1 MNGILDLLTD
11 YTFLMIALGSG
22 LLGLLSGIMG
32 VYVTVRKQG
41 LICDAISHSTL
52 PGVCIAFMVL
62 GIKNLEFLLLGAFIA
77 GVIAAL
83 FIFGIDLKSKV
94 KFDSALAI
102 VLSTFFGLGVVL
114 LALIQREA
122 NTNQAAAF
130 LKKDIYFLIGIIILV
145 LFVILLFWKELK
157 LFSFDPEFAQTKGF
171 SINLM
176 TGILIVLLVI
186 SIVMGIQSVGVILM
200 STMLIAPPV
209 AARQWTDKF
218 NVMMI
223 LSGIFGAFSGITG
236 SFISMYYK
244 GLSTGPV
251 IAIVA
256 SLIVFFSILFSP
268 KKGILFSKKRT
279 MQGGTK

>member
-94 KFDSALAI
+94 
-102 VLSTFFGLGVVL
+102 
-114 LALIQREA
+114 
-122 NTNQAAAF
+122 N
-130 LKKDIYFLIGIIILV
+130 LK
-145 LFVILLFWKELK
+145 
-157 LFSFDPEFAQTKGF
+157 QT
-171 SINLM
+171 
-176 TGILIVLLVI
+176 V
-186 SIVMGIQSVGVILM
+186 
-200 STMLIAPPV
+200 
-209 AARQWTDKF
+209 
-218 NVMMI
+218 
-223 LSGIFGAFSGITG
+223 
-236 SFISMYYK
+236 
-244 GLSTGPV
+244 
-251 IAIVA
+251 
-256 SLIVFFSILFSP
+256 
-268 KKGILFSKKRT
+268 
-279 MQGGTK
+279 